1 MALGYKLKIEDNFQL
16 QKVEEKL
23 TKLKAK
29 QLFETKLIDEFEVG
43 TFKGLSQI
51 HQYLFEDL
59 YFFAGKIRTVNLSK
73 DNFRFASFI

>member
-43 TFKGLSQI
+43 TFKGLS
-51 HQYLFEDL
+51 
-59 YFFAGKIRTVNLSK
+59 
-73 DNFRFASFI
+73 